1 MDEVILVCVYYGP
14 NGERL
19 IRRGGKI
26 ANMLNCPLYVLTVD
40 PLPEDE
46 LDIEKIHYIEKWK
59 IAAKEHN
66 VQEFIIKYNEKR
78 PVAKVISEV
87 AKQEHVTQLVLGQ
100 TAQSRWKEITK
111 GSIIN
116 VLLNEIPFV
125 DIHIVS
131 VSREL
136 KDQEGF
142 FEKGVRAY
150 LLKDN
155 EGYRLCFN
163 HTQQDVYEGI
173 FYKEVGTDFNN
184 GVFKFMKDNHMIEV
198 HVCDDYVKEFN
209 ELIPEATDTKI
220 KS

>member
-1 MDEVILVCVYYGP
+1 MDEIILVCVYYGP

-26 ANMLNCPLYVLTVD
+26 ASMLNCPLYVLTVD
-40 PLPEDE
+40 PLPDDE
-46 LDIEKIHYIEKWK
+46 WDIEKIHYISEWK
-59 IAAKEHN
+59 QLAQEYG
-66 VQEFIIKYNEKR
+66 VEEFIVKYNEKR
-78 PVAKVISEV
+78 PVAKVIAEI
-87 AKQEHVTQLVLGQ
+87 AREKHVTQLILGQ

-142 FEKGVRAY
+142 FEKGIRAY
-150 LLKDN
+150 LVK
-155 EGYRLCFN
+155 EAVGYRLCFN
-163 HTQQDVYEGI
+163 HSHREQVFEGI

-184 GVFKFMKDNHMIEV
+184 GIFKFMKHNHMIEV
-198 HVCDDYVKEFN
+198 HVVDDYVKEF
-209 ELIPEATDTKI
+209 ELAPDEAVTQDK
-220 KS
+220 

>member
-1 MDEVILVCVYYGP
+1 M
-14 NGERL
+14 
-19 IRRGGKI
+19 
-26 ANMLNCPLYVLTVD
+26 
-40 PLPEDE
+40 
-46 LDIEKIHYIEKWK
+46 
-59 IAAKEHN
+59 
-66 VQEFIIKYNEKR
+66 
-78 PVAKVISEV
+78 
-87 AKQEHVTQLVLGQ
+87 VLGQ